1 MNSNKPLEVN
11 IMKKYMILLTGI
23 LALCIIMPS
32 FTLAQDTKEK
42 QVEKKKLKVSG
53 DFLNT
58 WKKVGNKTKEIR
70 SFKTEKS
77 VTVAGVRGAEA
88 EDEAMKFLYY
98 KGGIRYPSRLE
109 LKNSLEILV
118 EFIRENPG
126 DEAMVEIQ
134 YFVGLIYVQLEEVDK
149 GIAAFNAVVENFPDS
164 EYAVLAK
171 EDIDKIK
178 KQ

>member
-1 MNSNKPLEVN
+1 
-11 IMKKYMILLTGI
+11 
-23 LALCIIMPS
+23 
-32 FTLAQDTKEK
+32 
-42 QVEKKKLKVSG
+42 
-53 DFLNT
+53 
-58 WKKVGNKTKEIR
+58 
-70 SFKTEKS
+70 
-77 VTVAGVRGAEA
+77 
-88 EDEAMKFLYY
+88 MKFLYY